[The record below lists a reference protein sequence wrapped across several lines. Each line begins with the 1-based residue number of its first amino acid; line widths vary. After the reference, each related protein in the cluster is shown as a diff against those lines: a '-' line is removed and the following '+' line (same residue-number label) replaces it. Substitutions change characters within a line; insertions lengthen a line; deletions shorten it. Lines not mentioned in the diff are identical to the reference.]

1 MIEKGD
7 ENSQTVSELSQAAE
21 NAAEFM
27 KTLANPNR
35 LIILR
40 CLMKGESCV
49 GDLEKSLSISQ
60 SALSQHLSRMRGE
73 GILARRRESQQIFY
87 SISDDRVI
95 SLMNIAI
102 DLFYPKNKQQ

>member
-1 MIEKGD
+1 MNNQGND
-7 ENSQTVSELSQAAE
+7 NSQKNIELSQAAE
-21 NAAEFM
+21 KAAEFL

-35 LIILR
+35 LIILG
-40 CLMKGESCV
+40 CLLKGESCV

-87 SISDDRVI
+87 SICDDRVEKF
-95 SLMNIAI
+95 LNIAYEI
-102 DLFYPKNKQQ
+102 FYNNNR